1 MKNDRFLNGLL
12 AGIGVLIIVALVLFF
27 VRQQKAEYRPDDAP
41 NNVVHNY
48 ILAVLERD
56 YERAYTY
63 LPNDPEKPSFSLFQQ
78 ELSRTGNETNQM
90 SATIGEIFMDGE
102 IATVQLSM
110 RQSFEGPFN
119 NVGRYTESAQLKK
132 ENGNWKIVSMP
143 YPFWSW
149 NWYAEDIKPLP

>member
-27 VRQQKAEYRPDDAP
+27 VRQQKAEYRPDDSP

-63 LPNDPEKPSFSLFQQ
+63 LPNGPEKPSLFLFQQ
-78 ELSRTGNETNQM
+78 ELSRTSNETNQM

-149 NWYAEDIKPLP
+149 NWFTEEIKPLP